1 MGERG
6 TARRSIALLAGF
18 VSWMSVACQP
28 ASAPAPNASMDLIT
42 QLVFVPAG
50 ESQLP
55 EFTGVFRALSKEAL
69 LVDRYEVRLAAFDP
83 EAERP
88 RDLPASCDWVAA
100 TAFAEASGMRLP
112 TASEWMYVASGRL
125 GHSYPW
131 GRKRRS
137 VANTLELGLTQPVSV
152 GTFESGRGPFGT
164 YDQIGNVWE
173 WVADHV
179 AGYEMTMGSE
189 VVLPEG
195 AHPGL
200 RSVMGGSFRSRLRP
214 LFPPGGGPPVFA
226 MSLSVDHRAN
236 DIGFRRVANAGALLR
251 AQLPSLDPSDAASRV
266 QLVELSKAWFSNGEA
281 QYVKLVETLAQEFR
295 GRPGSRAVDALLE
308 GIRP

>member
-1 MGERG
+1 M
-6 TARRSIALLAGF
+6 SIALLAVCVGWL
-18 VSWMSVACQP
+18 SAACQP
-28 ASAPAPNASMDLIT
+28 TSGPPRNASLDLIA

-55 EFTGVFRALSKEAL
+55 EFTGAFRALSKEAL
-69 LVDRYEVRLAAFDP
+69 LVDRYEVRLAALTP
-83 EAERP
+83 EAANP
-88 RDLPASCDWVAA
+88 RDLPATCDWVGA

-189 VVLPEG
+189 VVLSEG
-195 AHPGL
+195 AQPGL

-214 LFPPGGGPPVFA
+214 LFTPGGGPQVFA
-226 MSLSVDHRAN
+226 MSLSVDHSAN
-236 DIGFRRVANAGALLR
+236 DIGFRRVANAATLLR
-251 AQLPSLDPSDAASRV
+251 AHLPRLDPADAASRA
-266 QLVELSKAWFSNGEA
+266 QLVELSKAWHGNGEA
-281 QYVKLVETLAQEFR
+281 QYVKLLETLAGEFK

-308 GIRP
+308 GLRP